1 MLAKKLKVLG
11 KRKVASGIPR
21 KALPL
26 KVQKV
31 PARASKVASEAFT
44 PLDVDNDFDIHG
56 VKGCD
61 RLPLEFSHDYFTPPS
76 WKQHL
81 MDISIEKIYD
91 IHDIAY
97 MRQAVLD
104 NVLNSRTQELIS
116 TLYKAKTSYDTIRAQ
131 EHDKDRAYAELERK
145 CNKALQDLEKNPLAK
160 IEDIKSER
168 ERLKSS
174 EIQLLPEIDSLKQDR
189 AAVVSKVIP
198 DAAMKLVRSDDLG
211 VLISKLVRSSIIYG
225 QIVKLSKKLAA
236 MKEPISFKEK
246 KSGNRPFVKREYGSS
261 LYALANSIYPFLV

>member
-31 PARASKVASEAFT
+31 PARASKVAGDAST
-44 PLDVDNDFDIHG
+44 PLDIDSDSDIHG

-76 WKQHL
+76 WKQNL
-81 MDISIEKIYD
+81 REISIEHLYD
-91 IHDIAY
+91 IHDRAY

-104 NVLNSRTQELIS
+104 NL
-116 TLYKAKTSYDTIRAQ
+116 
-131 EHDKDRAYAELERK
+131 DKDMDYAELERK
-145 CNKALQDLEKNPLAK
+145 CNEAFQNLEKNTLVSDMYAEIKALQGQVDGLHK
-160 IEDIKSER
+160 
-168 ERLKSS
+168 
-174 EIQLLPEIDSLKQDR
+174 IDSLKQDR

-198 DAAMKLVRSDDLG
+198 DVAMKLVRSDDLG
-211 VLISKLVRSSIIYG
+211 VLIAKLVRSSIIYG
-225 QIVKLSKKLAA
+225 RCQAFEEVGCYERA
-236 MKEPISFKEK
+236 
-246 KSGNRPFVKREYGSS
+246 Y
-261 LYALANSIYPFLV
+261 